1 MSTEYKRE
9 HKEEK
14 PVLAICYDF
23 DKTLSPDDM
32 QAQGFIQSVGYD
44 VGEFW
49 KQSNGLASGNDMD
62 QNLAYMLMMQQAAE
76 GKKLFT
82 RGELMKCG
90 KEVVLFPGVKDWF
103 KRICTYG
110 EEHGVLVEH
119 YIISSGL
126 KEMIEG
132 TDVAGEFK
140 KIYASSFFYN
150 EKGVAIWPAQVVNY
164 TNKTQFLFRSEK
176 GVLDINDPGVN
187 DSFAPDEMRVPFRN
201 MVYIGDSDTDVPCMK
216 LVNVNGGYSIG
227 VYNADTK
234 DKTKVYKMMRE
245 NRIKYY
251 APADY
256 SESKELDILLKA
268 IIDRTAENEA
278 LESRFYAYKREQT
291 DADKQTNETEREK
304 VDLLIKLE
312 NSRSFATTHAVIEK
326 MRQITV
332 WTKDETENLFTIA
345 VNNSQVFYILGDMGV
360 KAFYQKLLNGCKVPS
375 ENAEKIKARIEETD
389 RL

>member
-9 HKEEK
+9 RKEEK

-44 VGEFW
+44 VETFW
-49 KQSNGLASGNDMD
+49 KKSNGLASDNDMD

-103 KRICTYG
+103 KRICKYG

-164 TNKTQFLFRSEK
+164 TNKTQFLFRIEK

-345 VNNSQVFYILGDMGV
+345 VNNSQVFYILGDMDV
-360 KAFYQKLLNGCKVPS
+360 KAFYQRLLNGCKVPS
-375 ENAEKIKARIEETD
+375 ENAEKVKARIEETD
-389 RL
+389 K